1 MRLVAGNSPFNTHSF
16 IAGGGP
22 QREQITEWNSEDGN
36 APIRAVEKHSRASCF
51 TRSHMLS
58 RPHRFKKTSSMQS
71 KRRDLHHTWLHF
83 SIFIKSFSIFKLK
96 GISRFWA
103 VCKTISPISTVVSP
117 FHSKFSQASL
127 HQSEPPSKTS
137 IANQF
142 LCYFHPCHVVVSSLF
157 VVYLKRELLHHGR
170 QVGDEEKTEIRVVS
184 G

>member
-1 MRLVAGNSPFNTHSF
+1 MHQSELLKNTAEHHALQDHTCSVDLIASRRLAVCSRNVAIYITRDYIVRQTKKLSF
-16 IAGGGP
+16 FI
-22 QREQITEWNSEDGN
+22 
-36 APIRAVEKHSRASCF
+36 
-51 TRSHMLS
+51 
-58 RPHRFKKTSSMQS
+58 
-71 KRRDLHHTWLHF
+71 F

-157 VVYLKRELLHHGR
+157 VVHLKRELLHHGR